1 MSAADI
7 DGFIADVK
15 GNASLLNEGTAVA
28 GGLEAMADFA
38 QSKGYDISGDE
49 AKTYSTDKG
58 NAELS
63 DSQLDAIAGG
73 KGHHS
78 VATSTF
84 EAAQVVTTAQ
94 AAAEVETI
102 AAEAAEAATTVAVVA
117 EVAVVLT

>member
-7 DGFIADVK
+7 ERFIADLK
-15 GNASLLNEGTAVA
+15 ENASLLDEAKAVPS
-28 GGLEAMADFA
+28 GLAAMAGFA
-38 QSKGYDISGDE
+38 QSKGYDISVDE
-49 AKTYSTDKG
+49 AKTYISAKA

-63 DSQLDAIAGG
+63 DSQLDAVAGG